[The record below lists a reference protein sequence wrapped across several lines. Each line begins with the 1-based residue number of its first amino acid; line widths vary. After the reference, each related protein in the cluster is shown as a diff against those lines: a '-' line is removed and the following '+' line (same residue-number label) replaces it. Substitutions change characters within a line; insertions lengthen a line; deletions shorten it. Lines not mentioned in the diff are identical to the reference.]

1 MKIPIT
7 KVKEIERYSLDMFSL
22 NYLIGDQEEEASILL
37 EDKSAINPVD
47 FAEFS
52 VLKEELNEAIEKLE
66 PKEQIIIMDRF
77 GLIDG
82 KRRTQREIAKKL
94 NISKERVRQ
103 IEGKSIRKLRFILN
117 DKLKPFYKNKINN
130 NK

>member
-1 MKIPIT
+1 M
-7 KVKEIERYSLDMFSL
+7 YSL
-22 NYLIGDQEEEASILL
+22 NYLIGDQEEEASNLL

-52 VLKEELNEAIEKLE
+52 ILKEELTEAIEKLE

-117 DKLKPFYKNKINN
+117 DKLKPFYRNKTNN
-130 NK
+130 NG

>member
-1 MKIPIT
+1 
-7 KVKEIERYSLDMFSL
+7 
-22 NYLIGDQEEEASILL
+22 
-37 EDKSAINPVD
+37 
-47 FAEFS
+47 
-52 VLKEELNEAIEKLE
+52 
-66 PKEQIIIMDRF
+66 MDRF

-117 DKLKPFYKNKINN
+117 DKLKPFYRNKTNN
-130 NK
+130 NG